1 VGTGLPTDV
10 MRLATVLMSAAR
22 AASPV
27 VHAPER
33 PGEQRT
39 SYLDVKKAKHFLDW
53 QPVVELEDGLTK
65 SFEWFAAR
73 HGVDSTGTVGGK
85 A

>member
-1 VGTGLPTDV
+1 
-10 MRLATVLMSAAR
+10 
-22 AASPV
+22 

-39 SYLDVKKAKHFLDW
+39 SYLDIRKAMNFLDW
-53 QPVVELEDGLTK
+53 KPMVSLEDGLAR

-73 HGVDSTGTVGGK
+73 HDESKRVVGGR